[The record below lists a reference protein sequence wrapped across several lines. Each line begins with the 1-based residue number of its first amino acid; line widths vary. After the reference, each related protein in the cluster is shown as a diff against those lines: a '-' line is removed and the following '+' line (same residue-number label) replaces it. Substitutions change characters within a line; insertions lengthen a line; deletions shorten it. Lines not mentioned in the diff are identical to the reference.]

1 MKQTT
6 LICYKRTVLQFN
18 PEWVN
23 AGKGKEKLNAS
34 CTIRCIAFYA
44 LSTLEMDSSGI
55 NYKKYMP
62 S

>member
-1 MKQTT
+1 MQA
-6 LICYKRTVLQFN
+6 R
-18 PEWVN
+18 
-23 AGKGKEKLNAS
+23 EKLNAS

>member
-1 MKQTT
+1 MQA
-6 LICYKRTVLQFN
+6 R
-18 PEWVN
+18 
-23 AGKGKEKLNAS
+23 EKLNAS

-44 LSTLEMDSSGI
+44 FSTLEMDSLGI